1 MKLAITGHTSGIG
14 KALYNHYSKNGHECI
29 GFSRL
34 VGYDITDATSRAK
47 IVAESEDCMV
57 FINNAGPFGANSQ
70 LHMLEDMYAAWT
82 GKDKLII
89 NIGAKITDKE
99 LPPEHFLHKYR
110 EKKLEQELFC
120 LNKNRWPWVLNIK
133 PGLVDTPLSDMSPK
147 LKDRPGKMNPDV
159 VVTVLDFVIKN
170 RAAFRTTSIT
180 MEL

>member
-1 MKLAITGHTSGIG
+1 
-14 KALYNHYSKNGHECI
+14 
-29 GFSRL
+29 L
-34 VGYDITDATSRAK
+34 VGYDITDATIRAK

-57 FINNAGPFGANSQ
+57 FINNAGPFGVNSQ
-70 LHMLEDMYAAWT
+70 LHMLEDMYTAWA

-89 NIGAKITDKE
+89 NIGSKITDKE
-99 LPPEHFLHKYR
+99 LSPDHFLYKYK

-133 PGLVDTPLSDMSPK
+133 PGLVDTPFSDMSPK
-147 LKDRPGKMNPDV
+147 FKDRPGKMNPDV